1 MAEKFLGRR
10 LTQEEMAQA
19 VTTNLTDYDTAKKYF
34 EEMKKGNK
42 DTYTKG
48 SADKKTK
55 DEETSYKGYH
65 ISKGQ
70 HAKVKDKESS
80 PTDIE
85 CPKCGTS
92 VGSDYKETPAG
103 ISFVCPKCG
112 KQYIKYQS
120 SKDTYTKGSADRK
133 TKDVRYPNAEESQK
147 YQQLIGV
154 KQGDPKEREALE
166 KYYGKKIPITQVYNY
181 RMFLFENNIFKD
193 GKSKDKYTGD
203 PLTKKGNKI
212 LKAMRERYGKKK
224 GESVFYASKNKGTI
238 TGVDGKVKDSE
249 VIKEFQ
255 GGQIKKND
263 QGKFEIWFNERNEP
277 QSTYSSLRD
286 AEKMADF
293 FSGKRRGSAG
303 RLRKGLGLDKK
314 TKDEV
319 VQMQCNECGKRFK
332 KNITSSTVEVK
343 CPACGGY
350 DTDVDEPRTK
360 VIKR

>member
-224 GESVFYASKNKGTI
+224 GTSVFYASKNKGTI
-238 TGVDGKVKDSE
+238 SGVDGKTKDVQHNVSVKQMPNTAGLWGVYIDNKLYIGKIANKENADDFANQTRSEIQKEGGLTDFIERQLKTGTGDS
-249 VIKEFQ
+249 
-255 GGQIKKND
+255 
-263 QGKFEIWFNERNEP
+263 
-277 QSTYSSLRD
+277 
-286 AEKMADF
+286 
-293 FSGKRRGSAG
+293 
-303 RLRKGLGLDKK
+303 K
-314 TKDEV
+314 TKDESTPMV
-319 VQMQCNECGKRFK
+319 CNECGKHFQ

-350 DTDVDEPRTK
+350 DTEPE
-360 VIKR
+360 

>member
-48 SADKKTK
+48 SADK
-55 DEETSYKGYH
+55 
-65 ISKGQ
+65 
-70 HAKVKDKESS
+70 
-80 PTDIE
+80 
-85 CPKCGTS
+85 
-92 VGSDYKETPAG
+92 
-103 ISFVCPKCG
+103 
-112 KQYIKYQS
+112 
-120 SKDTYTKGSADRK
+120 K

-224 GESVFYASKNKGTI
+224 GTSVFYASKNKGTI
-238 TGVDGKVKDSE
+238 SGVDGKTKDVQHNVSVKQMPNTAGLWGVYIDNKLYIGKIANKENADDFANQTRSEIQKEGGLTDFIERQLKTGTGDS
-249 VIKEFQ
+249 
-255 GGQIKKND
+255 
-263 QGKFEIWFNERNEP
+263 
-277 QSTYSSLRD
+277 
-286 AEKMADF
+286 
-293 FSGKRRGSAG
+293 
-303 RLRKGLGLDKK
+303 K
-314 TKDEV
+314 TKDESTPMV
-319 VQMQCNECGKRFK
+319 CNECGKHFQ

-350 DTDVDEPRTK
+350 DTEPE
-360 VIKR
+360 